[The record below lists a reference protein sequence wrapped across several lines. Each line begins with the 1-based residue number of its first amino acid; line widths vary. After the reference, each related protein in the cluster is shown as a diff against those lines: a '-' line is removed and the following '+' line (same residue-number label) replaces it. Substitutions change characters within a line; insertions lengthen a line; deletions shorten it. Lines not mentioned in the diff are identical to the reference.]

1 VVVEVPLI
9 PYILSRIL
17 QSVLVMLC
25 VAMISFSIFTFVGDP
40 VTNLVGIQSTDEQRD
55 QVRESLGLNDPVP
68 VQFAR
73 FIGRVVQLEFGIS
86 YQQKRKVSSI
96 IAERLPATLE
106 LSLLSAFIA
115 LAIGIPAGIFS
126 ALYRDSWFSHLFLSL
141 SLVGVSLPTFLIGI
155 LLIFV
160 FSVQLHILPSFGRG
174 EVVQLGFWSTG
185 LLTASGLK
193 ALIMPAITLALFQM
207 TLIMRLVRSEMLE
220 VLRSDFIKFARARG
234 LAARTIHFGYA
245 LMNTLVPVI
254 TITGLQLGSII
265 AFAII
270 TETVFQWPGVGL
282 MFIQAINEVDIPV
295 MSTYL
300 LLIAS
305 FFVIINLIVDLL
317 YYFVDPRLRIERGS
331 RS

>member
-1 VVVEVPLI
+1 MI
-9 PYILSRIL
+9 SYILSRIL

-40 VTNLVGIQSTDEQRD
+40 VTNLVGIQSTDEQRE

>member
-1 VVVEVPLI
+1 MI
-9 PYILSRIL
+9 TYILSRIL

-68 VQFAR
+68 IQFAR
-73 FIGRVVQLEFGIS
+73 FIGRVVQFEFGIS

-207 TLIMRLVRSEMLE
+207 TLIMRLVRSEKME
-220 VLRSDFIKFARARG
+220 VLRSYFIKFARARG